1 MIKFP
6 YVENSDNSST
16 QLSVPVTVK
25 HNKSYKESITTNT
38 SFIYYI
44 MLSVINLKH
53 CYSLRIN
60 WNEYVCIY
68 VCIYIYTCVYTYTR
82 KIYVHEKYT

>member
-1 MIKFP
+1 MILHLLSVSLKCKRRNRSDPRNLYMIKFP

-38 SFIYYI
+38 SFIYYV

-60 WNEYVCIY
+60 
-68 VCIYIYTCVYTYTR
+68 
-82 KIYVHEKYT
+82 